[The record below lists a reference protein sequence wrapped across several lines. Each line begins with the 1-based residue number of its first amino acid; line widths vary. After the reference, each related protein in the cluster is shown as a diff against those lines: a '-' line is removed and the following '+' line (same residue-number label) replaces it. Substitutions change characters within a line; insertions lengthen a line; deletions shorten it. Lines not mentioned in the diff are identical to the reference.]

1 MWRPAILRSQG
12 EEQSTAPGS
21 GPGKSWEQQATG
33 WILAYRFGVVVLL
46 IIVVADARAG
56 RIAAERTLQLTV
68 RSQATLADFKDEV
81 DDLEHR

>member
-12 EEQSTAPGS
+12 EERSTTPGS
-21 GPGKSWEQQATG
+21 APARSWERQATG
-33 WILAYRFGVVVLL
+33 WTLAYRFGVVVLL

-68 RSQATLADFKDEV
+68 RSQATLADLKDEV